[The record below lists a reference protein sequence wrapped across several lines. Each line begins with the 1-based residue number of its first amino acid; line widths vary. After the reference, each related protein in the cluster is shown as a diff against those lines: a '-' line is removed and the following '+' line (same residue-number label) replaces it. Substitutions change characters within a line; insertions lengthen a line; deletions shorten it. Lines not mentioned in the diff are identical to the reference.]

1 MAFYRQDPEMASCL
15 KGILDRFE
23 KEGRPSL
30 QKNIAIT
37 WIRYDNTSPSPSS
50 GYGTGWNSNKNYY
63 PASIVKIVY
72 ALATKIWIKKDLIV
86 DSEEIR
92 RALYEMVANSNKSYY
107 PASIVKIVYALAT
120 QIWIKKDLIVDS
132 EELRR
137 ALYEMVANSNND
149 ATSYI
154 LDLLTGTTSGPSLNE
169 QNFKAWK
176 TQRNVIN
183 NWLEQLQWPEIKN
196 WNCSQKTWNEGPF
209 GREKDFYGENNENR
223 NSMTTD
229 GSARIFESLMT
240 KEMLP
245 KVASEKLIKNFLRSL
260 DPFIRKQ
267 DLNNQVDGFLGEGL
281 PYASKLWSKAG
292 LMSEVRHDVA
302 WWEAPNKNPMLVA
315 VFTIGEKLVKD
326 RFLLPAIGSEL
337 NKLAI

>member
-1 MAFYRQDPEMASCL
+1 MAFYRQDPEMAYCL
-15 KGILDRFE
+15 KGLLDRFE
-23 KEGRPSL
+23 KEGRPNL
-30 QKNIAIT
+30 QENIAIT
-37 WIRYDNTSPSPSS
+37 CIRYDKQSPSTSS
-50 GYGTGWNSNKNYY
+50 GYGTGWNSNRNFY
-63 PASIVKIVY
+63 PASV
-72 ALATKIWIKKDLIV
+72 
-86 DSEEIR
+86 
-92 RALYEMVANSNKSYY
+92 
-107 PASIVKIVYALAT
+107 VKIVYALAT
-120 QIWIKKDLIVDS
+120 QVWLQQDLIVDS

-137 ALYEMVANSNND
+137 ALHEMIANSNND

-154 LDLLTGTTSGPSLNE
+154 LDLLTGTTSGPSLNKSNY
-169 QNFKAWK
+169 QAWK
-176 TQRNVIN
+176 IQRQLIN
-183 NWLEQLQWPEIKN
+183 NWLEELQWSEIQN

-209 GREKDFYGENNENR
+209 GREKDFYGKNNENR

-260 DPFIRKQ
+260 DPVIRKQ

>member
-37 WIRYDNTSPSPSS
+37 WIRYNNQNPSPSN

-72 ALATKIWIKKDLIV
+72 ALA
-86 DSEEIR
+86 S
-92 RALYEMVANSNKSYY
+92 
-107 PASIVKIVYALAT
+107 
-120 QIWIKKDLIVDS
+120 QIWIKKDLIINSD
-132 EELRR
+132 ELRR
-137 ALYEMVANSNND
+137 ALYEMIANSNND

-169 QNFKAWK
+169 QNFEAWK
-176 TQRNVIN
+176 IQRKLVN

-209 GREKDFYGENNENR
+209 GRERDFYGKSN
-223 NSMTTD
+223 
-229 GSARIFESLMT
+229 
-240 KEMLP
+240 
-245 KVASEKLIKNFLRSL
+245 
-260 DPFIRKQ
+260 
-267 DLNNQVDGFLGEGL
+267 
-281 PYASKLWSKAG
+281 
-292 LMSEVRHDVA
+292 
-302 WWEAPNKNPMLVA
+302 
-315 VFTIGEKLVKD
+315 
-326 RFLLPAIGSEL
+326 
-337 NKLAI
+337 

>member
-37 WIRYDNTSPSPSS
+37 WIRYNNPNPSPSN

-72 ALATKIWIKKDLIV
+72 ALASQIWIQKDLI
-86 DSEEIR
+86 I
-92 RALYEMVANSNKSYY
+92 NS
-107 PASIVKIVYALAT
+107 
-120 QIWIKKDLIVDS
+120 D
-132 EELRR
+132 ELRR
-137 ALYEMVANSNND
+137 ALYEMIANSNND

-169 QNFKAWK
+169 QNFEAWK
-176 TQRNVIN
+176 IQRKLVN
-183 NWLEQLQWPEIKN
+183 NWLEELQWPEIKN

-209 GREKDFYGENNENR
+209 GRERDFYGKSNENR
-223 NSMTTD
+223 NRMTTE

-240 KEMLP
+240 NEMLP
-245 KVASEKLIKNFLRSL
+245 KVDSDKFIKVFQRSL
-260 DPFIRKQ
+260 DPISRKK
-267 DLNNQVDGFLGEGL
+267 DLENQVDGFLGEGL
-281 PYASKLWSKAG
+281 PLASKLWSKAG

-302 WWEAPNKNPMLVA
+302 WWKAPNKNPMLAV
-315 VFTIGEKLVKD
+315 VFTTGKELVKD
-326 RFLLPAIGSEL
+326 QFLLPAISSEL

>member
-30 QKNIAIT
+30 HKNIAIT
-37 WIRYDNTSPSPSS
+37 WIRYNNQTPSPSN

-72 ALATKIWIKKDLIV
+72 ALATQLWITKNLI
-86 DSEEIR
+86 
-92 RALYEMVANSNKSYY
+92 N
-107 PASIVKIVYALAT
+107 
-120 QIWIKKDLIVDS
+120 DS

-137 ALYEMVANSNND
+137 ALYEMIAKSNND

-154 LDLLTGTTSGPSLNE
+154 LDLLTGTTSGPSLNK
-169 QNFKAWK
+169 QNFEAWK
-176 TQRNVIN
+176 IQRQLIN
-183 NWLEQLQWPEIKN
+183 NWLEELQWPEIKT

-209 GREKDFYGENNENR
+209 GREKDFYGKNNENR
-223 NSMTTD
+223 NRMTTE

-240 KEMLP
+240 NKMLQ
-245 KVASEKLIKNFLRSL
+245 KVESENLKKVFHRSL
-260 DPFIRKQ
+260 DPVSRKK
-267 DLNNQVDGFLGEGL
+267 DLENQVDGFLGEGL
-281 PYASKLWSKAG
+281 PLASKLWSKAG

-302 WWEAPNKNPMLVA
+302 WWEAPNSNPMLAV
-315 VFTIGEKLVKD
+315 VFTTGKELVKD
-326 RFLLPAIGSEL
+326 QFLLPAISSEL

>member
-1 MAFYRQDPEMASCL
+1 MAFYRQDSEMASCL

-23 KEGRPSL
+23 KEGRPNL

-37 WIRYDNTSPSPSS
+37 WIRYDNEIPCPCN
-50 GYGTGWNSNKNYY
+50 GYGTGWNSNTN
-63 PASIVKIVY
+63 
-72 ALATKIWIKKDLIV
+72 
-86 DSEEIR
+86 
-92 RALYEMVANSNKSYY
+92 YY

-132 EELRR
+132 AELRR
-137 ALYEMVANSNND
+137 ALYEMIANSNND

-169 QNFKAWK
+169 ANFKAWK
-176 TQRNVIN
+176 IQRQLIN
-183 NWLEQLQWPEIKN
+183 NWLYELQWSEIKN

-209 GREKDFYGENNENR
+209 GREKDFYGKSNENR
-223 NSMTTD
+223 NRMTTD

-240 KEMLP
+240 NEMLT
-245 KVASEKLIKNFLRSL
+245 KTTTTEFIKIFQRSL
-260 DPFIRKQ
+260 DRVSRKQ
-267 DLNNQVDGFLGEGL
+267 DLENQVDGFLGEGL
-281 PYASKLWSKAG
+281 PLASKLWSKAG

-302 WWEAPNKNPMLVA
+302 WWIAPNKNPMLAA
-315 VFTIGEKLVKD
+315 VFTTEKELVKD
-326 RFLLPAIGSEL
+326 QFLLPAISSEL

>member
-37 WIRYDNTSPSPSS
+37 WIRYNKQNPSPSN

-72 ALATKIWIKKDLIV
+72 ALASQIWIQKDLI
-86 DSEEIR
+86 I
-92 RALYEMVANSNKSYY
+92 NS
-107 PASIVKIVYALAT
+107 
-120 QIWIKKDLIVDS
+120 D
-132 EELRR
+132 ELRR
-137 ALYEMVANSNND
+137 ALYEMIANSNND

-169 QNFKAWK
+169 QNFEAWK
-176 TQRNVIN
+176 IQRKLVN
-183 NWLEQLQWPEIKN
+183 NWLEELQWPEIKN
-196 WNCSQKTWNEGPF
+196 WNCIQKTWNEGPF
-209 GREKDFYGENNENR
+209 GRERDFYGKSNENR
-223 NSMTTD
+223 NRMTTE

-240 KEMLP
+240 NEMLP
-245 KVASEKLIKNFLRSL
+245 KVDSDKFIKVFQRSL
-260 DPFIRKQ
+260 DPISRKK
-267 DLNNQVDGFLGEGL
+267 DLENQVDGFLGEGL
-281 PYASKLWSKAG
+281 PLASKLWSKAG

-302 WWEAPNKNPMLVA
+302 WWKAPNKNPMLAV
-315 VFTIGEKLVKD
+315 VFTTGKELVKD
-326 RFLLPAIGSEL
+326 QFLLPAISSEL

>member
-1 MAFYRQDPEMASCL
+1 MAFYRKDPEMAYCL
-15 KGILDRFE
+15 KGLLDRFE
-23 KEGRPSL
+23 KEGRPNL
-30 QKNIAIT
+30 QENIAIT
-37 WIRYDNTSPSPSS
+37 CIRYDKQSPSTSS
-50 GYGTGWNSNKNYY
+50 GYGTGWNSNRNFY
-63 PASIVKIVY
+63 PASV
-72 ALATKIWIKKDLIV
+72 
-86 DSEEIR
+86 
-92 RALYEMVANSNKSYY
+92 
-107 PASIVKIVYALAT
+107 VKIVYALAT
-120 QIWIKKDLIVDS
+120 QVWLQQDLIVDS

-137 ALYEMVANSNND
+137 ALHEMIANSNND

-154 LDLLTGTTSGPSLNE
+154 LDLLTGTTSGPSLNKSNY
-169 QNFKAWK
+169 QAW
-176 TQRNVIN
+176 TIQRQLIN
-183 NWLEQLQWPEIKN
+183 NWLEELQWSEIKN

>member
-1 MAFYRQDPEMASCL
+1 MAFYRQDPEMAYCL
-15 KGILDRFE
+15 KGLLDRFE
-23 KEGRPSL
+23 KEGRPYL
-30 QKNIAIT
+30 QENIAIT
-37 WIRYDNTSPSPSS
+37 CIRYDKQSPSTSS
-50 GYGTGWNSNKNYY
+50 GYGTGWNSNRFFY
-63 PASIVKIVY
+63 PASV
-72 ALATKIWIKKDLIV
+72 
-86 DSEEIR
+86 
-92 RALYEMVANSNKSYY
+92 
-107 PASIVKIVYALAT
+107 VKIVYALAT
-120 QIWIKKDLIVDS
+120 QVWLQQDLIVDS

-137 ALYEMVANSNND
+137 ALHEMIANSNND

-154 LDLLTGTTSGPSLNE
+154 LDLLTGTTSGPSLNKSNY
-169 QNFKAWK
+169 QAW
-176 TQRNVIN
+176 TIQRQLIN
-183 NWLEQLQWPEIKN
+183 NWLEELQWPEIQN

-260 DPFIRKQ
+260 DPFIRKK

>member
-23 KEGRPSL
+23 KEGRPNL

-37 WIRYDNTSPSPSS
+37 WIRYDNQTPSTSN

-72 ALATKIWIKKDLIV
+72 AV
-86 DSEEIR
+86 
-92 RALYEMVANSNKSYY
+92 
-107 PASIVKIVYALAT
+107 AT
-120 QIWIKKDLIVDS
+120 QIWIQKDLIVDS

-137 ALYEMVANSNND
+137 ALFEMIANSSND

-154 LDLLTGTTSGPSLNE
+154 LDLLTGTTSGPCLNE
-169 QNFKAWK
+169 QNFESWK
-176 TQRNVIN
+176 IQRELIN
-183 NWLEQLQWPEIKN
+183 NWLEQLQWSEVKD

-209 GREKDFYGENNENR
+209 GREKDFYGKKNENR

-240 KEMLP
+240 NKIIP
-245 KVASEKLIKNFLRSL
+245 KVENEHLKQLFQRSL
-260 DPFIRKQ
+260 DPVIRKK
-267 DLNNQVDGFLGEGL
+267 DLENQVDGFLGEGL
-281 PYASKLWSKAG
+281 PFASKLWSKAG

-302 WWEAPNKNPMLVA
+302 WWEAPNKNPMLAV
-315 VFTIGEKLVKD
+315 VFTTGKELVKD
-326 RFLLPAIGSEL
+326 QFLLPAISSEL

>member
-1 MAFYRQDPEMASCL
+1 MAFYRQDPEMAYCL

-37 WIRYDNTSPSPSS
+37 WIRYDNQNPSPSN
-50 GYGTGWNSNKNYY
+50 GYGTGWNSNQNYY
-63 PASIVKIVY
+63 PASV
-72 ALATKIWIKKDLIV
+72 
-86 DSEEIR
+86 
-92 RALYEMVANSNKSYY
+92 
-107 PASIVKIVYALAT
+107 VKIVYALAT
-120 QIWIKKDLIVDS
+120 QIWIKKDLIIDS
-132 EELRR
+132 DELRR
-137 ALYEMVANSNND
+137 ALHEMIANSNND

-169 QNFKAWK
+169 QNFQAWK
-176 TQRNVIN
+176 IQRQLIN
-183 NWLEQLQWPEIKN
+183 NWLEELQWSEIKN

-209 GREKDFYGENNENR
+209 GREKDFYGKNNENR
-223 NSMTTD
+223 NRMNTD
-229 GSARIFESLMT
+229 GTARFFESLMT
-240 KEMLP
+240 HEMLP
-245 KVASEKLIKNFLRSL
+245 KVANEKFIKIFQRSL
-260 DPFIRKQ
+260 DPVFRKQ
-267 DLNNQVDGFLGEGL
+267 DLENQVDGFLGEGL
-281 PYASKLWSKAG
+281 PLASKLWSKAG

-302 WWEAPNKNPMLVA
+302 WWEAPCKKPMLVA

>member
-37 WIRYDNTSPSPSS
+37 WIRYNNQNPSPSN

-72 ALATKIWIKKDLIV
+72 ALASQIWIQKDLI
-86 DSEEIR
+86 I
-92 RALYEMVANSNKSYY
+92 NS
-107 PASIVKIVYALAT
+107 
-120 QIWIKKDLIVDS
+120 D
-132 EELRR
+132 ELRR
-137 ALYEMVANSNND
+137 ALYEMIANSNND

-169 QNFKAWK
+169 QNFEAWK
-176 TQRNVIN
+176 IQRKLVN
-183 NWLEQLQWPEIKN
+183 NWLEELQWPEIKN

-209 GREKDFYGENNENR
+209 GRERDFYGKSNENR
-223 NSMTTD
+223 NRMTTE

-240 KEMLP
+240 NEMLP
-245 KVASEKLIKNFLRSL
+245 KVDSDKFIKVFQRSL
-260 DPFIRKQ
+260 DPISRKK
-267 DLNNQVDGFLGEGL
+267 DLENQVDGFLGEGL
-281 PYASKLWSKAG
+281 PLASKLWSKAG

-302 WWEAPNKNPMLVA
+302 WWKAPNKNPMLAV
-315 VFTIGEKLVKD
+315 VFTTGKELVKD
-326 RFLLPAIGSEL
+326 QFLLPAISSEF

>member
-37 WIRYDNTSPSPSS
+37 WIRYNNQTPSPSS

-72 ALATKIWIKKDLIV
+72 ALA
-86 DSEEIR
+86 S
-92 RALYEMVANSNKSYY
+92 
-107 PASIVKIVYALAT
+107 
-120 QIWIKKDLIVDS
+120 QIWIKKDLIINSD
-132 EELRR
+132 ELRR
-137 ALYEMVANSNND
+137 ALYEMIANSNND

-169 QNFKAWK
+169 QNFEAWK
-176 TQRNVIN
+176 IQRKLIN
-183 NWLEQLQWPEIKN
+183 NWLEELQWPEIKN

-209 GREKDFYGENNENR
+209 GREKDFYGQSNENR
-223 NSMTTD
+223 NMMTTE

-240 KEMLP
+240 NEMIQKGENEHFK
-245 KVASEKLIKNFLRSL
+245 KVFQRSL
-260 DPFIRKQ
+260 DPVSRKK
-267 DLNNQVDGFLGEGL
+267 DLENQVDGFLGEGIPL
-281 PYASKLWSKAG
+281 TSQLWSKAG

-302 WWEAPNKNPMLVA
+302 WWVAPKKNPMLA
-315 VFTIGEKLVKD
+315 VVFMTGKELVKD
-326 RFLLPAIGSEL
+326 QFLLPAISSEL